1 MNRQS
6 DFGLIGL
13 AVMGQNL
20 VLNVA
25 SRGFQVSV
33 YNRTASVTDA
43 FIAAH
48 PGKALVGT
56 ATLAAFVHSL
66 ARPRKIQIMVKA
78 GAAVDAV
85 IEQLIPLLE
94 ADDIVI
100 DGGNS
105 LYTDTERR
113 DAFLTSKGLRFIG
126 AGVSGGEEGARKGP
140 SIMPGGPAST
150 WAVMQPI
157 FEAIAARVEGAPCV
171 MHIGPGGAGHY
182 VKMIHNG
189 IEYGDMQLICEAYS
203 ILKAAGLS
211 SDEMAAVFER
221 WNEGELQSY
230 LIQITAKALAQRDIE
245 TGQPLVEMIQDKA
258 GQKGTGQWTLINAAE
273 QAVVI
278 STINA
283 AVEARVLSSQK
294 ALRMVASGLLEGP
307 VPCVIGDGAA
317 ALVSG
322 VRDTITPA
330 ARAALGPEAR
340 PALEPI
346 ARAAPGPA
354 DRDALVAKVH
364 DALYASKIVSY
375 AQGMN
380 LMRSMSDK
388 KGWNLDLGGI
398 ASIWRGGCIIRARF
412 LNRISDA
419 HRSEPGLENLML
431 APFFRDV
438 LNRSQQAWRDVVAL
452 AVTQGLPVP
461 AFSAS
466 LSYYDSLRSP
476 RLSANLLQAQRD
488 FFGAH
493 TYERIDKPAGQWFH
507 TAWPEVID

>member
-1 MNRQS
+1 MSQGN
-6 DFGLIGL
+6 DIGLIGL

-20 VLNVA
+20 VLNIE
-25 SRGFQVSV
+25 SRGFAVSV
-33 YNRTASVTDA
+33 YNRTSATTDEFVA
-43 FIAAH
+43 RH
-48 PGKALVGT
+48 PGRRLTGFH
-56 ATLAAFVHSL
+56 TLQDFVQSL
-66 ARPRKIQIMVKA
+66 ARPRKVMLMVKA

-85 IEQLIPLLE
+85 IAQLIPLLE

-113 DAFLTSKGLRFIG
+113 DAWLDALGLRFVG

-150 WAVMQPI
+150 WSVMRPI
-157 FEAIAARVEGAPCV
+157 FEAIAAKVDGQPCV

-203 ILKAAGLS
+203 LLQAAGLS
-211 SDEMAAVFER
+211 TDEMAAVFAQ
-221 WNEGELQSY
+221 WNDGELQSY
-230 LIQITAKALAQRDIE
+230 LIQITAKALAQRDPE
-245 TGQPLVEMIQDKA
+245 TGIPVVDLILDKA
-258 GQKGTGQWTLINAAE
+258 GQKGTGQWTQLNAAE
-273 QAVVI
+273 NAVVI

-294 ALRMVASGLLEGP
+294 AQRVVASRQLQGP
-307 VPCVIGDGAA
+307 
-317 ALVSG
+317 
-322 VRDTITPA
+322 T
-330 ARAALGPEAR
+330 ARLKVD
-340 PALEPI
+340 
-346 ARAAPGPA
+346 RAT
-354 DRDALVAKVH
+354 LVAQVH

-375 AQGMN
+375 AQGLD
-380 LMRSMSDK
+380 LMRTMSDK
-388 KGWNLDLGGI
+388 KQWALDLGGI

-412 LNRISDA
+412 LNRITEAYAANPADPA
-419 HRSEPGLENLML
+419 PGNLML
-431 APFFRDV
+431 APFFQQV
-438 LNRSQQAWRDVVAL
+438 LNRGHMAWRQVVAQ
-452 AVTQGLPVP
+452 AVGAGIPVP

-466 LSYYDSLRSP
+466 LAYYDSLRTE

-493 TYERIDKPAGQWFH
+493 TYERIDRPAGQWFH
-507 TAWPEVID
+507 TDWPEVID

>member
-1 MNRQS
+1 MTRQS
-6 DFGLIGL
+6 EFGLIGL

-20 VLNVA
+20 VLNVE

-33 YNRTASVTDA
+33 YNRTLAVTDA

-48 PGKALVGT
+48 PGKALVG
-56 ATLAAFVHSL
+56 AHSLREFVDSL

-85 IEQLIPLLE
+85 IEQLIPLLDK
-94 ADDIVI
+94 DDIVI

-113 DAFLTSKGLRFIG
+113 DAWLEPLGLRFIG

-140 SIMPGGPAST
+140 AIMPGGPAST
-150 WAVMQPI
+150 WAVMRPI
-157 FEAIAARVEGAPCV
+157 FEAIAARVDGQPCV
-171 MHIGPGGAGHY
+171 RHIGPGGAGHY

-203 ILKAAGLS
+203 LLKAAGLS
-211 SDEMAAVFER
+211 NAEMAAVFAR
-221 WNEGELQSY
+221 WNEGDLQSY
-230 LIQITAKALAQRDIE
+230 LIEITAVALAQKDPE
-245 TGQPLVEMIQDKA
+245 TGQPLVEMILDKA
-258 GQKGTGQWTLINAAE
+258 GQKGTGQWTQVNAAE

-294 ALRMVASGLLEGP
+294 SLRLVASTQLQGP
-307 VPCVIGDGAA
+307 APRFSGDRA
-317 ALVSG
+317 ALVQQ
-322 VRDTITPA
+322 
-330 ARAALGPEAR
+330 
-340 PALEPI
+340 
-346 ARAAPGPA
+346 
-354 DRDALVAKVH
+354 VH

-375 AQGMN
+375 AQGLG
-380 LMRSMSDK
+380 LMRSMSEK
-388 KGWNLDLGGI
+388 KNWQLDLGGI
-398 ASIWRGGCIIRARF
+398 AAIWRGGCIIRARF
-412 LNRISDA
+412 LNRITEA
-419 HRSEPGLENLML
+419 YAAEPGLQNLML

-438 LNRSQQAWRDVVAL
+438 LNGSQGAWREVVAL

-466 LSYYDSLRSP
+466 LSYYDSLRAP

-493 TYERIDKPAGQWFH
+493 TYERIDQPAGQWFH
-507 TAWPEVID
+507 TNWPEVID